1 MTVSSNR
8 VILKNTIFL
17 YIRMFVTMLVSLL
30 TVRVVFRTLGV
41 VDYGVYNVI
50 GGVVTSLAFLSDV
63 LANASQRFFAV
74 GLGKGDVANLKKTFN
89 QLVLVYLFGALIILL
104 LAESVGLW
112 FVNTKMDI
120 PVDRMAAANWVY
132 QFAIMSFLVSLISS
146 PYQSIIIA
154 HERMNIYAY
163 MSILDVVLKLL
174 IVYFLVISPVDKLKL
189 YAVLIFCVTLFN
201 RLIYF
206 VIARR
211 KFEETKFELV
221 WDKEKFRSI
230 FSYSTWI
237 LIGSFSFMINTQG
250 INILFNIFFGPIANA
265 SYAIGNQIKTTVNSF
280 AANFFQ
286 ATRPPIIKS
295 YAQEDYVQTNK
306 LFFFSS
312 KIIFVLLFILIVPLF
327 CEIEP
332 ILNLWLG
339 ADKVTEYMPTFVR
352 LMLIYAVMLS
362 MSEPITAIVQAA
374 GEVKKYHGI
383 VDVFTIITL
392 PLSYAA
398 FKLGASPYF
407 GFFISI
413 IVFVF
418 AHIIRLLILRSFYSI
433 SLLQYTK
440 TLICPILISISIV
453 SIIMWF
459 IIDKLNMH
467 WILMIMIS
475 VFVASILS
483 WIVVM
488 NNEERSSVKNLIRS
502 KIKK

>member
-1 MTVSSNR
+1 
-8 VILKNTIFL
+8 
-17 YIRMFVTMLVSLL
+17 MFVTMLVSLF
-30 TVRVVFRTLGV
+30 TVRVVLRTLGV
-41 VDYGVYNVI
+41 ADYGVYNVI
-50 GGVVTSLAFLSDV
+50 GGVVTSIAFLSDV
-63 LANASQRFFAV
+63 LANASQRFFALD
-74 GLGKGDVANLKKTFN
+74 LGKGDVANLKKNFSL
-89 QLVLVYLFGALIILL
+89 LVLVYLFGALIILL

-112 FVNTKMDI
+112 FVNVKMDI

-132 QFAIMSFLVSLISS
+132 QFAILSFLVSLISS

-163 MSILDVVLKLL
+163 MSILDVFLKLV
-174 IVYFLVISPVDKLKL
+174 IVYLLVFFPVDKLKL
-189 YAVLIFCVTLFN
+189 YAVLIFCITLFN

-206 VIARR
+206 VISRR
-211 KFEETKFELV
+211 KFEETKFALV
-221 WDKEKFRSI
+221 WDKEKLRSI

-237 LIGSFSFMINTQG
+237 MIGSFSFMINTQG
-250 INILFNIFFGPIANA
+250 INILFNLFFGPLANA

-280 AANFFQ
+280 AGSFFT

-295 YAQEDYVQTNK
+295 YAQEDYTKTNK

-312 KIIFVLLFILIVPLF
+312 KIIFVLLFVLIVPLF
-327 CEIEP
+327 CEIEM

-352 LMLIYAVMLS
+352 LMLVYAVVLS

-392 PLSYAA
+392 PLSYLA
-398 FKLGASPYF
+398 FKLGTSPYW
-407 GFFISI
+407 GLFISI
-413 IVFVF
+413 MVFVI
-418 AHIIRLLILRSFYSI
+418 AHIMRLFILRSFYAI

-440 TLICPILISISIV
+440 KLISPIIISISIV
-453 SIIMWF
+453 SLILWLT
-459 IIDKLNMH
+459 IDKLNIH
-467 WILMIMIS
+467 WILVIIIS
-475 VFVASILS
+475 VFLTAIVS
-483 WIVVM
+483 WIVVL
-488 NNEERSSVKNLIRS
+488 NHEERSSVKNLIRS